1 MGVQWWCKSSI
12 YIYILIHPAN
22 ADRSEGVVRGK
33 EWGGGE
39 ERKRRGE
46 ERARRRARR
55 QEGKMRR
62 ERGRRGNGNGR
73 RGREES
79 RTKQRK
85 TGGEKEEETRRRKK
99 EDEAEEETNAWGI
112 MPSSLA
118 LICFALPCSSLLWF
132 DVLNYA
138 ML

>member
-1 MGVQWWCKSSI
+1 MQWWCKSSI

-62 ERGRRGNGNGR
+62 ERGRRQNEREFLTKR
-73 RGREES
+73 RVGAVKPPCICAHTHRH
-79 RTKQRK
+79 
-85 TGGEKEEETRRRKK
+85 TR
-99 EDEAEEETNAWGI
+99 
-112 MPSSLA
+112 
-118 LICFALPCSSLLWF
+118 
-132 DVLNYA
+132 NYCK
-138 ML
+138 

>member
-1 MGVQWWCKSSI
+1 MHVCCTISAGSP
-12 YIYILIHPAN
+12 YTIHLAN
-22 ADRSEGVVRGK
+22 ADRSEGVVGG
-33 EWGGGE
+33 EGWGGGE
-39 ERKRRGE
+39 E
-46 ERARRRARR
+46 
-55 QEGKMRR
+55 
-62 ERGRRGNGNGR
+62 RRGNGNGR